1 MPSREDLPTLELDSQ
16 QAWEDWLDA
25 NHADSRGVWL
35 TIAKKGAP
43 RNTPTYS
50 EALDSAIAYGWIDG
64 QKGAVDEHFWRQRFT
79 SRKPGSKWSQ
89 LNRDRVNKLIADDRM
104 RPAGMQEVDRAKAD
118 GRWDAAY
125 EPQSRATVPDDL
137 QRELDR
143 NPEANA
149 FFQTLKGPNRYSILY
164 RIQDAKK
171 PETRAKRI
179 ATFIA
184 MLNERKTL
192 Y

>member
-1 MPSREDLPTLELDSQ
+1 MLELDSQ
-16 QAWEDWLDA
+16 QAWVQWLDA
-25 NHADSRGVWL
+25 HHADSKGVWL
-35 TIAKKGAP
+35 KIAKKGAP
-43 RNTPTYS
+43 RPTPTYA

-64 QKGAVDEHFWRQRFT
+64 QKGAIDEHFWCQRFT
-79 SRKPGSKWSQ
+79 KRKPGSKWSQ
-89 LNRDRVNKLIADDRM
+89 LNRDRANELIADKRM
-104 RPAGMQEVDRAKAD
+104 KPAGRQEVEKAKAD

-149 FFQTLKGPNRYSILY
+149 FFQTLKGPNRYAILY
-164 RIQDAKK
+164 RIADAKK
-171 PETRAKRI
+171 PETRARRI
-179 ATFIA
+179 ATFVA

-192 Y
+192 H